1 MLRIIRT
8 TTLVSMLV
16 LFSAFANAHEIHL
29 KSGRVIQVASCWE
42 KNGVVRFEKYGGVVG
57 ISKDRVKELVFNTSY
72 SKETPGISPTPVK
85 YSHERTQYKAVKE
98 PVKYPVVVPSRSTA
112 TSSIMPINNIE
123 MIGKGKTASSAYCKS
138 EISSEKNRL
147 YEIKNLSFKYGNQTR
162 GRRCVVRPMN
172 LRNTNK

>member
-29 KSGRVIQVASCWE
+29 KSGRVIQVASYWE

-57 ISKDRVKELVFNTSY
+57 ISKDRVKELVFNASY
-72 SKETPGISPTPVK
+72 SKETPGIRPTPVK
-85 YSHERTQYKAVKE
+85 YLHERTLYKAVKE
-98 PVKYPVVVPSRSTA
+98 PVKYPVVVPSWSTA

-123 MIGKGKTASSAYCKS
+123 MIGKGKTAGSVYFEG
-138 EISSEKNRL
+138 EISNEKRALNM
-147 YEIKNLSFKYGNQTR
+147 IKNLSFKDGNQTP
-162 GRRCVVRPMN
+162 GLRCVVRPMN

>member
-1 MLRIIRT
+1 
-8 TTLVSMLV
+8 MLV
-16 LFSAFANAHEIHL
+16 VFSSLANAHEIHL
-29 KSGRVIQVASCWE
+29 KSGRVIQVASYWE

-85 YSHERTQYKAVKE
+85 YSHKRTQYKAVKE

-123 MIGKGKTASSAYCKS
+123 TIGRGNTAGSVSFEG
-138 EISSEKNRL
+138 EISNEKSAPNK
-147 YEIKNLSFKYGNQTR
+147 IKNLSFKDGNQTP
-162 GRRCVVRPMN
+162 GLRCVVRPMN